1 MISFT
6 VPGQPVGKGR
16 PRIGK
21 VGQHARMFTPA
32 KTVSYE
38 GLVAHEAH
46 LAMGGLSLFEGACA
60 VVLDIVC
67 QVPASWS
74 NRKQADA
81 LAGRIHP
88 TTKPDIDNVEKAI
101 FDACN
106 GVVWKD
112 DVQVVRVTKGKRYGG
127 APGVTVT
134 IITAEVGWAE
144 PQQVAMPLRA
154 GQGNPAPP
162 GRIDLLSGAWIAA

>member
-1 MISFT
+1 MIIFT
-6 VPGQPVGKGR
+6 IPGQPIGKGR

-38 GLVAHEAH
+38 GLVAYGGRA
-46 LAMGGLSLFEGACA
+46 AMNGMALFEAACA
-60 VVLDIVC
+60 VTLDIVC
-67 QVPASWS
+67 QIPASWS
-74 NRKQADA
+74 KRKQCEA

-101 FDACN
+101 FDGLN

-112 DVQVVRVTKGKRYGG
+112 DVQVVRVTKGKRYGLV
-127 APGVTVT
+127 PGVTVT
-134 IITAEVGWAE
+134 VLTAEGGWAE
-144 PQQVAMPLRA
+144 SQQAELAIEVNSDRRNAEFFE
-154 GQGNPAPP
+154 
-162 GRIDLLSGAWIAA
+162 GANA